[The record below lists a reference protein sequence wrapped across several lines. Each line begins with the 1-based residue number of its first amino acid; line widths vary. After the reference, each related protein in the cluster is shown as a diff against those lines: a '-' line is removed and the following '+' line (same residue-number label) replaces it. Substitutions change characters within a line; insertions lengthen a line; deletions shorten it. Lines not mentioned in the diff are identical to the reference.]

1 MKLSVRVPARGR
13 AIILTSWWG
22 TAVFVLVEAVATL
35 SPDAF
40 GAVVTVV
47 DFALFGLGIAA
58 FFWAYAIAVSRS
70 REDEISVIGLYLLQG
85 CAPSEVRRA
94 LLAPLVVQTVV
105 AIAAAALRVYSP
117 LAFGVLVP
125 MFGLGLAGLWAAR
138 HGEFP
143 PRVRSTR

>member
-1 MKLSVRVPARGR
+1 MKLSLRAPEPGR

-22 TAVFVLVEAVATL
+22 TLVFVLVELAATA
-35 SPDAF
+35 SPDAL
-40 GAVVTVV
+40 GAVVTIL
-47 DFALFGLGIAA
+47 DFALFGLGSAA

-70 REDEISVIGLYLLQG
+70 RDDEISVLGLYLVQG
-85 CAPSEVRRA
+85 CAPSEIRRA
-94 LLAPLVVQTVV
+94 LLVPLVVQTVV
-105 AIAAAALRVYSP
+105 AVGAAAVRVYSP

-143 PRVRSTR
+143 PRVRSPR